1 VSLQEESPSAGS
13 ADGIAEVV
21 AQLARE
27 RDSELLA
34 RFVGAYLRR
43 APSADAEA
51 PEEDPE
57 ALLAEVRGA
66 FALADGRGGAIAG
79 VRAFTPRRE
88 EHGYET
94 AGSVLETN
102 TDDLPFLVDSVGA
115 ELAARGL
122 RIVRVTHPIVG
133 VRRDPAP
140 PHQITAIE
148 HPREAPRESVM
159 HFELDR
165 RLSPEE
171 LADLED
177 AARHVLAT
185 VRAVV
190 DDFPALQGG
199 LDRLVEITAAGG
211 GRAGAES
218 SEQDPD
224 EVTAFLRWV
233 GEGHF
238 VFLGFHEDTRDADG
252 RLRAGV
258 GGAGPT
264 HPGLGLLRD
273 TREAGELRVP
283 AHDPPAADGTAG
295 DAAVLE
301 ITKTHTLS
309 PVHRREP
316 MNVLIARRFADD
328 GTVAG
333 EARLLGLFTSRAYG
347 EPASTTPLLRD
358 KLRRILDAEDL
369 IDGSHD
375 SKAAIALFDSYPKGE
390 LFGAPFQE
398 IRAQLSVLLALRADE
413 VRLLGRRA
421 RDGRGAALVAAL
433 PRERYS
439 ATLRERLRGMVA
451 SAYGTDHVEQHEVFG
466 EDDRVYLH
474 LTVDGGGGLPDV
486 DVSDLERR
494 LILEARTWR
503 DRVGGTLVHRHGP
516 ERGRM
521 LAARWL
527 KRLPESYRAAVE
539 PLTAAEDVERF
550 EALANGR
557 TDFLV
562 GLQDERGAG
571 GDGLTRRTRVAFY
584 RRGPKI
590 ELSQATPM
598 LEHLGLRVIE
608 EIPARLHGDDELWIQ
623 AFGVLNADPA
633 ALHEPLPLG
642 DVAARVADALEAV
655 WRGETESDSLN
666 RLVVSAGLRWPQV
679 QVLRAYRR
687 YRQRIGSRYT
697 ESFQNDV
704 IAANPAITAKLIGL
718 FELRFAIDERAGD
731 EAAEEALRA
740 EIRDDLDAVALLDH
754 DRILRNQ
761 LGLIDATVR
770 TNAFK
775 NGRDAMAF
783 KLRSE
788 DVPAIP
794 QPPPLFEIY
803 VYAPDME
810 GIHLR
815 GGRIARGGIRWSDRM
830 DYRTEVF
837 GLMRAQMTKNAVIV
851 PAGAKGGFFLK
862 ERPDGVGGDRILRDE
877 VKRQYVRYIEA
888 LLDVT
893 DNLSDEGETVA
904 PEGVR
909 VHDEQ
914 DSYLVVAADKGTA
927 AFSDTA
933 NAIAVRRGFWLGD
946 AFASGGSAGYDHK
959 GLGIT
964 AKGAW
969 ESVKRHFREL
979 GVDPE
984 RDTVRA
990 VGIGDMSGDVFGNGM
1005 LLSRSLKLIAAYDH
1019 RHVFLDPDPDQARSF
1034 DERERLFGLGGSSW
1048 DDYDR
1053 EAISAGGG
1061 VFRRDA
1067 KSIVLTPQV
1076 RRALDITDDALAPTD
1091 LIRAILRAPVDLLW
1105 NGGIGTVVKASTES
1119 DADAQDRSSDAIR
1132 VDGREVRA
1140 RVVGEGGN
1148 LGFTHRSRIEYATAG
1163 GHGGEGGL
1171 INADFIDNSA
1181 GVDCSDHEVNLK
1193 ILLDLAVRRGELR
1206 HSERDALLAEVTED
1220 VVAHVLYDSFLQAQ
1234 ILSQEVR
1241 SSATRVFAYEDLMAA
1256 LEGAR
1261 ILRRRDEALP
1271 QTDDMAE
1278 RRRAGRG
1285 LVRPELAVLVAYAKR
1300 LLTDA
1305 LLESDLPDEAA
1316 FDHDVR
1322 AYFPRPVVARFG
1334 HLIAEHPLRR
1344 ELVATLAANDVV
1356 DALGPTFVS
1365 GLSSEFGA
1373 EPAEV
1378 VRAFR
1383 IAREVTGATQRW
1395 LEIEGQVATI
1405 DADAAWRLLDGV
1417 DDLVAG
1423 VARWYLLHTGPHPPA
1438 DVEATVVAA
1447 GDAFITLAE
1456 AMPGLRSEVWRE
1468 EHEVLAVE
1476 LIDAG
1481 VPDEIARRHAFQRA
1495 LRHAPDIIAVAQ
1507 ATGRDVVAVA
1517 RAFFDLGERLGLEW
1531 LEQEVLALPA
1541 TTRVQRW
1548 AQQALLD
1555 DVLDARRALAEKA
1568 LEESPDAEPAVAVD
1582 AFLEAREAPRRRLS
1596 SVARAL
1602 RAEGDGDLAG
1612 LTLAIRHLRGLAG

>member
-13 ADGIAEVV
+13 ADGIADVV

-27 RDSELLA
+27 RDSEMLA

-57 ALLAEVRGA
+57 ALLAEARGA
-66 FALADGRGGAIAG
+66 FALADARGGAVVG

-88 EHGYET
+88 EHGYDT

-133 VRRDPAP
+133 VRRDPGP
-140 PHQITAIE
+140 PHRIVAIE
-148 HPREAPRESVM
+148 HPREAPHESVM

-190 DDFPALQGG
+190 DDFGALQGG
-199 LDRLVEITAAGG
+199 LERLVEIVGAGG
-211 GRAGAES
+211 ARLAAA
-218 SEQDPD
+218 EQDP
-224 EVTAFLRWV
+224 EEAAAFLHWV
-233 GEGHF
+233 GDAHF
-238 VFLGFHEDTRDADG
+238 VFLGFREDTRDAEG
-252 RLRAGV
+252 RLRGT
-258 GGAGPT
+258 GPT
-264 HPGLGLLRD
+264 HRSGLGLLRD
-273 TREAGELRVP
+273 TREAGELRVL
-283 AHDPPAADGTAG
+283 AHDPPAADGHVR

-328 GTVAG
+328 GTVIG

-398 IRAQLSVLLALRADE
+398 IRAQLSILLALRADE

-421 RDGRGAALVAAL
+421 RDGRGASLVAAL
-433 PRERYS
+433 PRERYG

-466 EDDRVYLH
+466 ESDRVYLH

-503 DRVGGTLVHRHGP
+503 DRVGGALVHRHGP

-527 KRLPESYRAAVE
+527 KRLPESYRAAIE
-539 PLTAAEDVERF
+539 PLAAAEDVERF
-550 EALANGR
+550 EALANGG

-562 GLQDERGAG
+562 GLQDERGA
-571 GDGLTRRTRVAFY
+571 DGTRRTRVAFY
-584 RRGPKI
+584 RRGPKV

-633 ALHEPLPLG
+633 ALHEPLALG

-655 WRGETESDSLN
+655 WRGDTESDSLN

-704 IAANPAITAKLIGL
+704 IAANPAITAKLIRL
-718 FELRFAIDERAGD
+718 FELRFAVDERAGD
-731 EAAEEALRA
+731 EAAEEALRS

-770 TNAFK
+770 TNIFK

-862 ERPDGVGGDRILRDE
+862 ERPDDPALLRDE

-893 DNLSDEGETVA
+893 DDLSDDGETVA
-904 PEGVR
+904 PDGVR

-979 GVDPE
+979 NVDPE
-984 RDTVRA
+984 RDVVRA

-1005 LLSRSLKLIAAYDH
+1005 LLSRSLQLIAAYDH
-1019 RHVFLDPDPDQARSF
+1019 RHIFLDPDPDPERSF
-1034 DERERLFGLGGSSW
+1034 AERERLFALGGSSW

-1053 EAISAGGG
+1053 KAMSAGGE
-1061 VFRRDA
+1061 VFSRDV
-1067 KSIVLTPQV
+1067 KSIALTSQV
-1076 RRALDITDDALAPTD
+1076 RRALDISDEALAPTD

-1105 NGGIGTVVKASTES
+1105 NGGIGTVVKASGES
-1119 DADAQDRSSDAIR
+1119 DADALDRSSDAIR

-1148 LGFTHRSRIEYATAG
+1148 LGFTHRARIEYANVG

-1193 ILLDLAVRRGELR
+1193 ILLDLAVRRGELPR
-1206 HSERDALLAEVTED
+1206 EERDGLLAEVTDD

-1234 ILSQEVR
+1234 ILSQVVR
-1241 SSATRVFAYEDLMAA
+1241 SSATRVVAYEDLMAA
-1256 LEGAR
+1256 LEAAR

-1271 QTDDMAE
+1271 TSDDMAE

-1305 LLESDLPDEAA
+1305 LMESDLPDEAA

-1322 AYFPRPVVARFG
+1322 AYFPRPVVERFG

-1365 GLSSEFGA
+1365 DLSGELGA

-1383 IAREVTGATQRW
+1383 IAREVTGSTQRW
-1395 LEIEGQVATI
+1395 LEIEGQVQTL

-1423 VARWYLLHTGPHPPA
+1423 VARWYLLHAPGA
-1438 DVEATVVAA
+1438 DVEATVAA
-1447 GDAFITLAE
+1447 ADDAFVTLAE
-1456 AMPGLRSEVWRE
+1456 EMPGLRSDAWRE
-1468 EHEVLAVE
+1468 EHEALAIE
-1476 LIDAG
+1476 LVDVG
-1481 VPDEIARRHAFQRA
+1481 VPDALARRHAFQRA

-1507 ATGRDVVAVA
+1507 ATGREVVAVA

-1555 DVLDARRALAEKA
+1555 DVLDARRVLAEKA
-1568 LEESPDAEPAVAVD
+1568 LEESPEAEPAAAVD
-1582 AFLEAREAPRRRLS
+1582 AFLEAREAPMRRLS

>member
-13 ADGIAEVV
+13 AGGIAEVV

-57 ALLAEVRGA
+57 ALLAEARGA
-66 FALADGRGGAIAG
+66 FALADGRGGAIVG

-94 AGSVLETN
+94 AGSVLETA

-115 ELAARGL
+115 ELAARDL

-140 PHQITAIE
+140 PHRIAAIE
-148 HPREAPRESVM
+148 HPREALRESVM

-165 RLSPEE
+165 RLSPDE

-199 LDRLVEITAAGG
+199 LERLVELVGAGG
-211 GRAGAES
+211 ARLAAA
-218 SEQDPD
+218 EQDP
-224 EVTAFLRWV
+224 EEAVAFLRWV
-233 GEGHF
+233 GDGHF
-238 VFLGFHEDTRDADG
+238 VFLGFHEDERDAEG
-252 RLRAGV
+252 HLRAASG
-258 GGAGPT
+258 T
-264 HPGLGLLRD
+264 GLGLLRD

-283 AHDPPAADGTAG
+283 AHDPPAADGHVR

-328 GTVAG
+328 GTVIG

-369 IDGSHD
+369 IEGSHD

-398 IRAQLSVLLALRADE
+398 IRAQLSVLLALRANE

-451 SAYGTDHVEQHEVFG
+451 GAYGSDHIEQHEVFG

-486 DVSDLERR
+486 DVAELERR

-503 DRVGGTLVHRHGP
+503 DRVGGALVHRHGP
-516 ERGRM
+516 ERGQM

-539 PLTAAEDVERF
+539 PLTAAQDVERF
-550 EALANGR
+550 EALATGGA
-557 TDFLV
+557 DFLV
-562 GLQDERGAG
+562 GLQDERGA
-571 GDGLTRRTRVAFY
+571 DATRRTRVAFY
-584 RRGPKI
+584 RRGPKV

-608 EIPARLHGDDELWIQ
+608 ELPARLHGDDERWIQ

-633 ALHEPLPLG
+633 ALHEPLALG

-655 WRGETESDSLN
+655 WRGDTESDTLN

-704 IAANPAITAKLIGL
+704 IAANPAITAKLIRL
-718 FELRFAIDERAGD
+718 FELRFAVDERAGD
-731 EAAEEALRA
+731 AAAEEALRA
-740 EIRDDLDAVALLDH
+740 EIREDLDAVALLDH

-862 ERPDGVGGDRILRDE
+862 DRPEDPSRLRDE
-877 VKRQYVRYIEA
+877 VKRQYIRYIEA

-893 DNLSDEGETVA
+893 DDLSDEGETVA
-904 PEGVR
+904 PDGVR

-984 RDTVRA
+984 RDVVRA

-1019 RHVFLDPDPDQARSF
+1019 RHVFLDPAPDPERSF
-1034 DERERLFGLGGSSW
+1034 SERERLFALSGSSW

-1061 VFRRDA
+1061 VFSRDA
-1067 KSIVLTPQV
+1067 KSIALTPQV
-1076 RRALDITDDALAPTD
+1076 RRALDVTDEALAPTD
-1091 LIRAILRAPVDLLW
+1091 LIRALLRAPVDLLW

-1119 DADAQDRSSDAIR
+1119 DADALDRSSDAIR
-1132 VDGREVRA
+1132 VDGNEVRA

-1148 LGFTHRSRIEYATAG
+1148 LGFTHRARIEYANVG

-1193 ILLDLAVRRGELR
+1193 ILLDLAVRRGDLR
-1206 HSERDALLAEVTED
+1206 REERDGLLAEVTED

-1256 LEGAR
+1256 LEYAR
-1261 ILRRRDEALP
+1261 FLRRRDEALP
-1271 QTDDMAE
+1271 TSDDMAE

-1305 LLESDLPDEAA
+1305 LLESDLPDESA
-1316 FDHDVR
+1316 FDHDVSS
-1322 AYFPRPVVARFG
+1322 YFPRPVVARFG

-1365 GLSSEFGA
+1365 GLSAEFGA

-1423 VARWYLLHTGPHPPA
+1423 VARWYLLHTPGA
-1438 DVEATVVAA
+1438 DVEATVAA
-1447 GDAFITLAE
+1447 ADDAFVTLAE
-1456 AMPGLRSEVWRE
+1456 AMPGLRSDAWRE
-1468 EHEVLAVE
+1468 EHEALAIE

-1481 VPDEIARRHAFQRA
+1481 VPDEVARRHAFQRA

-1555 DVLDARRALAEKA
+1555 DVLDARRVLAEKA
-1568 LEESPDAEPAVAVD
+1568 LEESPEAEPAAAVD

>member
-1 VSLQEESPSAGS
+1 VSLQEEEPPAAGS
-13 ADGIAEVV
+13 GDGIGHVV
-21 AQLARE
+21 AAPARE
-27 RDSELLA
+27 RDSETLA
-34 RFVGAYLRR
+34 RFAAAYLRR
-43 APSADAEA
+43 TPRAGADE
-51 PEEDPE
+51 PQEDAE
-57 ALLAEVRGA
+57 ALLAEARGA
-66 FALADGRGGAIAG
+66 LALADARDGAVAA
-79 VRAFTPRRE
+79 VRAFTPQRA

-102 TDDLPFLVDSVGA
+102 TDDLPFLVDSIAA
-115 ELAARGL
+115 ELSARGL
-122 RIVRVTHPIVG
+122 RTVRVTHPIVG
-133 VRRDPAP
+133 VRRGPGP
-140 PHQITAIE
+140 TYPIVAIE
-148 HPREAPRESVM
+148 HPRDAPRESVM

-190 DDFPALQGG
+190 DDHPQLEAG
-199 LDRLVEITAAGG
+199 LDRLAEIVTAGHDQVVA
-211 GRAGAES
+211 A
-218 SEQDPD
+218 EQDPD
-224 EVTAFLRWV
+224 ELIAFLRWT
-233 GEGHF
+233 GDAHF
-238 VFLGFHEDTRDADG
+238 VFLGFREDQRDPEG
-252 RLRAGV
+252 KLR
-258 GGAGPT
+258 GAPDT
-264 HPGLGLLRD
+264 GLGLLREQ
-273 TREAGELRVP
+273 REAGELRVP
-283 AHDPPAADGTAG
+283 AHDPPVALAAGPGGAG
-295 DAAVLE
+295 APDSVVLE
-301 ITKTHTLS
+301 ITKTHALS

-316 MNVLIARRFADD
+316 MNVLIARRFDAD
-328 GTVAG
+328 GQVVT
-333 EARLLGLFTSRAYG
+333 EARLLGLFTTRAYT
-347 EPASTTPLLRD
+347 EPASSTPLLRD

-375 SKAAIALFDSYPKGE
+375 SKAATALFDGYPKGE
-390 LFGAPFQE
+390 LFSASVDDL
-398 IRAQLSVLLALRADE
+398 RVQLEVLLSLRADE

-421 RDGRGAALVAAL
+421 HDGRGASLVAAL

-466 EDDRVYLH
+466 EDDRVALH
-474 LTVDGGGGLPDV
+474 LTVRSGGGLPEV
-486 DVSDLERR
+486 DISDLERR

-503 DRVGGTLVHRHGP
+503 DRVEGALMHRHGA

-539 PLTAAEDVERF
+539 PLIAAEDVDRF
-550 EALANGR
+550 EALAGGR
-557 TDFLV
+557 ADFLV
-562 GLQDERGAG
+562 GLQDEHGVG
-571 GDGLTRRTRVAFY
+571 GEGPTHPTRRTRVAFY

-623 AFGVLNADPA
+623 AFGVLNAQDDA
-633 ALHEPLPLG
+633 PLALG
-642 DVAARVADALEAV
+642 DVAARTADALEAV

-666 RLVVSAGLRWPQV
+666 RLVVTAGLRWPQV

-704 IAANPAITAKLIGL
+704 IAANGAITAKLIRL
-718 FELRFAIDERAGD
+718 FELRFATDERRGD
-731 EAAEEALRA
+731 VDAEEALRE
-740 EIRDDLDAVALLDH
+740 EIRADLDAVELLDH

-775 NGRDAMAF
+775 HDRDAMAF
-783 KLRSE
+783 KLRSAE
-788 DVPAIP
+788 VPAIP
-794 QPPPLFEIY
+794 QPAPLFEIY

-815 GGRIARGGIRWSDRM
+815 GGLIARGGIRWSDRM

-837 GLMRAQMTKNAVIV
+837 GLMRAQMTKNAIIV

-862 ERPDGVGGDRILRDE
+862 DRPERAGGDRVLRDE

-893 DNLSDEGETVA
+893 DNLNADGDTVP

-914 DSYLVVAADKGTA
+914 DSYFVVAADKGTA
-927 AFSDTA
+927 SFSDTA
-933 NAIAVRRGFWLGD
+933 NAISLRRGFWLGD
-946 AFASGGSAGYDHK
+946 AFASGGSVGYDHK
-959 GLGIT
+959 ALGIT

-979 GVDPE
+979 GVDPG
-984 RDTVRA
+984 RDAIRA

-1005 LLSRSLKLIAAYDH
+1005 LLSHSLRLIAAYDH
-1019 RHVFLDPDPDQARSF
+1019 RHIFLDPDPADPERSYA
-1034 DERERLFGLGGSSW
+1034 ERERLFALSGSSW

-1053 EAISAGGG
+1053 DVISAGGG
-1061 VFRRDA
+1061 VFSRNA
-1067 KSIVLTPQV
+1067 KRIMLTPQV
-1076 RRALDITDDALAPTD
+1076 RQALDIEDEALAPTD

-1105 NGGIGTVVKASTES
+1105 NGGIGTVVKATDES
-1119 DADAQDRSSDAIR
+1119 DADARDRSSDAIR
-1132 VDGREVRA
+1132 VDGHEVRT

-1148 LGFTHRSRIEYATAG
+1148 LGFTHRARIEYANVG

-1193 ILLDLAVRRGELR
+1193 ILLDLAVRRGELE
-1206 HSERDALLAEVTED
+1206 HGDRDALLAEVTDD

-1241 SSATRVFAYEDLMAA
+1241 SSAARVFAYEDLMGA

-1271 QTDDMAE
+1271 TSDDMAE
-1278 RRRAGRG
+1278 RRRSGRG

-1305 LLESDLPDEAA
+1305 LLDSDLPDEPA
-1316 FDHDVR
+1316 FEHELR
-1322 AYFPRPVVARFG
+1322 SYFPHPVVARFG

-1365 GLSSEFGA
+1365 GLSSELGA

-1383 IAREVTGATQRW
+1383 IAREVTGATRRW
-1395 LEIEGQVATI
+1395 LEIEGHVQTL
-1405 DADAAWRLLDGV
+1405 DHDAAWLLLNGV

-1423 VARWYLLHTGPHPPA
+1423 VARWYLQHAAGA
-1438 DVEATVVAA
+1438 DVEATVAA
-1447 GDAFITLAE
+1447 GSEAFVALAE
-1456 AMPGLRSEVWRE
+1456 RMPTLRSVAWRE
-1468 EHEVLAVE
+1468 EHETIAVE

-1481 VPDEIARRHAFQRA
+1481 VPEGLARTHAYQRA

-1507 ATGRDVVAVA
+1507 ATSIDVVAVA
-1517 RAFFDLGERLGLEW
+1517 RTFFDLGERLGLEW
-1531 LEQEVLALPA
+1531 LEHEMLRLPA
-1541 TTRVQRW
+1541 ATRVQRW

-1555 DVLDARRALAEKA
+1555 DVLDARRVLSQKA
-1568 LEESPDAEPAVAVD
+1568 LEESPGASPGEAVE
-1582 AFLEAREAPRRRLS
+1582 AFLDKREAARRRLTA
-1596 SVARAL
+1596 VARAL
-1602 RAEGDGDLAG
+1602 RVEGDRDLAG
-1612 LTLAIRHLRGLAG
+1612 LTLAVRHLRGLAG

>member
-1 VSLQEESPSAGS
+1 MSVQEESSSAGS
-13 ADGIAEVV
+13 VDEVV
-21 AQLARE
+21 ELARARE
-27 RDSELLA
+27 GETLA
-34 RFVGAYLRR
+34 AFARAYLHR
-43 APSADAEA
+43 APSADGADGDA
-51 PEEDPE
+51 E

-66 FALADGRGGAIAG
+66 FALADARDGAVAA
-79 VRAFTPRRE
+79 VRAFTPYRG

-102 TDDLPFLVDSVGA
+102 TDDLPFLVDSITA
-115 ELAARGL
+115 ELSARGL
-122 RIVRVTHPIVG
+122 RAVRITHPILG
-133 VRRDPAP
+133 VRRDGRGR
-140 PHQITAIE
+140 ISAIA
-148 HPREAPRESVM
+148 HPREAPRESLM

-190 DDFPALQGG
+190 DDHAALRAS
-199 LDRLVEITAAGG
+199 LDVLAEKVE
-211 GRAGAES
+211 AGAERLDV
-218 SEQDPD
+218 ERG
-224 EVTAFLRWV
+224 EALAFLKWV
-233 GEGHF
+233 GESHF
-238 VFLGFHEDTRDADG
+238 VFLGFRDDDVPG
-252 RLRAGV
+252 S
-258 GGAGPT
+258 
-264 HPGLGLLRD
+264 GLGLLREE
-273 TREAGELRVP
+273 REAGELRVP
-283 AHDPPAADGTAG
+283 AHDPPVGGGASGEPPA
-295 DAAVLE
+295 LE

-316 MNVLIARRFADD
+316 MNVLLAG
-328 GTVAG
+328 GT
-333 EARLLGLFTSRAYG
+333 RLLGLFTTRAYA
-347 EPASTTPLLRD
+347 EPASSTPLLRD

-369 IDGSHD
+369 IEGSHD
-375 SKAAIALFDSYPKGE
+375 SKAAITLFDGYPKGE
-390 LFGAPFQE
+390 LFAAPVE
-398 IRAQLSVLLALRADE
+398 DLRAQLSVLLTLRADE
-413 VRLLGRRA
+413 VRLLGRRSS
-421 RDGRGAALVAAL
+421 DGRGASMVATL
-433 PRERYS
+433 PRERYG

-451 SAYGTDHVEQHEVFG
+451 SAYRTDHVEQHEVFG

-474 LTVDGGGGLPDV
+474 LTVRSGGGLPEV
-486 DVSDLERR
+486 DVEDLERR

-503 DRVGGTLVHRHGP
+503 DRVAAALVHRHGP

-527 KRLPESYRAAVE
+527 KRLPESYRAGAE
-539 PLTAAEDVERF
+539 PLLAAQDVERF
-550 EALANGR
+550 EALATGR
-557 TDFLV
+557 EDFLV

-571 GDGLTRRTRVAFY
+571 GDGVSRRTRVAFY
-584 RRGPKI
+584 RRGPKV

-608 EIPARLHGDDELWIQ
+608 EVPARLQADEELWIQ
-623 AFGVLNADPA
+623 AFGVLGSADDQ
-633 ALHEPLPLG
+633 PLDL
-642 DVAARVADALEAV
+642 ARVAERVAEALEAV
-655 WRGETESDSLN
+655 WRGDAESDSLN
-666 RLVVSAGLRWPQV
+666 RLVVRAGLRWPQV

-704 IAANPAITAKLIGL
+704 IAANPEITAKLIRL
-718 FELRFAIDERAGD
+718 FELRFALDDGGGSDAE
-731 EAAEEALRA
+731 EEALRA
-740 EIRDDLDAVALLDH
+740 EIREDLDAVELLDH

-770 TNAFK
+770 TNVYK
-775 NGRDAMAF
+775 NGRDALAF
-783 KLRSE
+783 KLRSAE
-788 DVPAIP
+788 VPAIP
-794 QPPPLFEIY
+794 QPAPLFEIY

-837 GLMRAQMTKNAVIV
+837 GLMRAQMTKNSIIV
-851 PAGAKGGFFLK
+851 PTGAKGGFFLK
-862 ERPDGVGGDRILRDE
+862 ERPEDGAALRDA
-877 VKRQYVRYIEA
+877 VKRQYVRYVEA

-893 DNLSDEGETVA
+893 DNLAEDGSTVA

-909 VHDEQ
+909 VHDED

-933 NAIAVRRGFWLGD
+933 NAVAVRRGFWLRD

-979 GVDPE
+979 GKDPE
-984 RDTVRA
+984 ADVVRV
-990 VGIGDMSGDVFGNGM
+990 VGIGDMSGDVFGNGL
-1005 LLSRSLKLIAAYDH
+1005 LLSRSVKLVAAYDH
-1019 RHVFLDPDPDQARSF
+1019 RHVFLDPDPDPAVSF
-1034 DERERLFGLGGSSW
+1034 AERERLFEMSGSSW
-1048 DDYDR
+1048 DDYARD
-1053 EAISAGGG
+1053 AISEGGG
-1061 VFRRDA
+1061 VFSRNA
-1067 KSIVLTPQV
+1067 KKIPLTPQV
-1076 RRALDITDDALAPTD
+1076 RRALAIEDAELAPAD

-1105 NGGIGTVVKASTES
+1105 NGGIGTVVKASGES
-1119 DADAQDRSSDAIR
+1119 DADARDRASDAIR
-1132 VDGREVRA
+1132 VDGRDVRA

-1148 LGFTHRSRIEYATAG
+1148 LGFTHRARIEYASEG
-1163 GHGGEGGL
+1163 GHDGHGGL

-1193 ILLDLAVRRGELR
+1193 ILLDLAVRRGELDP
-1206 HSERDALLAEVTED
+1206 EARDDLLAEVTED

-1241 SSATRVFAYEDLMAA
+1241 SSAARVFAYEDLMGA
-1256 LEGAR
+1256 LEEAR

-1271 QTDDMAE
+1271 TSDDMAE

-1305 LLESDLPDEAA
+1305 LLHSDLPDEAA
-1316 FDHDVR
+1316 FDHDLR
-1322 AYFPRPVVARFG
+1322 SYFPRPVVERFG
-1334 HLIAEHPLRR
+1334 HLLAEHPLRR
-1344 ELVATLAANDVV
+1344 ELIATLAANDVV

-1365 GLSSEFGA
+1365 GLGSELGA
-1373 EPAEV
+1373 SPAEI
-1378 VRAFR
+1378 VRSYR

-1395 LEIEGQVATI
+1395 LEVEGQVATI

-1423 VARWYLLHTGPHPPA
+1423 VARWYLLHAPAA
-1438 DVEATVVAA
+1438 DVDETVASV
-1447 GDAFITLAE
+1447 GDAFVTLSE
-1456 AMPGLRSEVWRE
+1456 AMPELRSERWRE
-1468 EHEVLAVE
+1468 EHEAVAIE
-1476 LIDAG
+1476 LTDAG

-1495 LRHAPDIIAVAQ
+1495 LRHAPDIVVVAQ
-1507 ATGRDVVAVA
+1507 STRRGVVDVAA
-1517 RAFFDLGERLGLEW
+1517 AFFDLGERLGLEW
-1531 LEQEVLALPA
+1531 LESEVLGLPA
-1541 TTRVQRW
+1541 GTRVQRW

-1555 DVLDARRALAEKA
+1555 DVLDARRVLSEQALREAAEDT
-1568 LEESPDAEPAVAVD
+1568 PPAAAVD
-1582 AFLEAREAPRRRLS
+1582 AFLDARAAALRRLE
-1596 SVARAL
+1596 SVSRAL
-1602 RAEGDGDLAG
+1602 RVEGDGDLAG

>member
-1 VSLQEESPSAGS
+1 VSVQEESSPAGS
-13 ADGIAEVV
+13 VV
-21 AQLARE
+21 ALARA
-27 RDSELLA
+27 RDGDTLA
-34 RFVGAYLRR
+34 AFAAAYLHR
-43 APSADAEA
+43 APLAEGDEA
-51 PEEDPE
+51 DPE

-66 FALADGRGGAIAG
+66 FALADVRDGAVAG
-79 VRAFTPRRE
+79 VRAFTPYRG

-102 TDDLPFLVDSVGA
+102 TDDLPFLVDSIGA
-115 ELAARGL
+115 ELSARGL
-122 RIVRVTHPIVG
+122 RAIRVTHPILG
-133 VRRDPAP
+133 VRRDPASGR
-140 PHQITAIE
+140 IVAIE
-148 HPREAPRESVM
+148 HPRAAPRESVM

-190 DDFPALQGG
+190 DDHEALRAG
-199 LDRLVEITAAGG
+199 LDALAAHV
-211 GRAGAES
+211 AAHADALDVDLE
-218 SEQDPD
+218 EAQ
-224 EVTAFLRWV
+224 AFLRWV
-233 GEGHF
+233 GESHF
-238 VFLGFHEDTRDADG
+238 VFLGFRDDARPG
-252 RLRAGV
+252 S
-258 GGAGPT
+258 
-264 HPGLGLLRD
+264 GLGLLREA
-273 TREAGELRVP
+273 REGGELRVP
-283 AHDPPAADGTAG
+283 AHDPPAAE
-295 DAAVLE
+295 AAHAPALE

-316 MNVLIARRFADD
+316 MNVLLA
-328 GTVAG
+328 GT
-333 EARLLGLFTSRAYG
+333 ARLLGLFTTRAYA
-347 EPASTTPLLRD
+347 EPASSTPLLRH

-375 SKAAIALFDSYPKGE
+375 SKAAIALFDGYPKGE
-390 LFGAPFQE
+390 LFSASFE
-398 IRAQLSVLLALRADE
+398 DLRAQLSVLLGLSADA
-413 VRLLGRRA
+413 VRLLARRA
-421 RDGRGAALVAAL
+421 ADGRGASLVAAL

-466 EDDRVYLH
+466 EDDRVLLH
-474 LTVDGGGGLPDV
+474 LTVRSGGGLPEV
-486 DVSDLERR
+486 DVTDLERR

-503 DRVGGTLVHRHGP
+503 DRVAAALVHKHGQ
-516 ERGRM
+516 ERGKM

-527 KRLPESYRAAVE
+527 KRLPESYRAAAE
-539 PLTAAEDVERF
+539 PLVAAEDVARL
-550 EALANGR
+550 EALTTGR
-557 TDFLV
+557 ADFLV
-562 GLQDERGAG
+562 GLQDERGA
-571 GDGLTRRTRVAFY
+571 DGARRTRVAFY
-584 RRGPKI
+584 RRGPKV

-608 EIPARLHGDDELWIQ
+608 EVPARLQADEELWVQ
-623 AFGVLNADPA
+623 AFGVLAAADDR
-633 ALHEPLPLG
+633 PLELG
-642 DVAARVADALEAV
+642 AVAARVADALEAV
-655 WRGETESDSLN
+655 WRADTESDSLN
-666 RLVVSAGLRWPQV
+666 RLVVSAGLAWPQV

-704 IAANPAITAKLIGL
+704 IAANPQITGKLIRL
-718 FELRFAIDERAGD
+718 FELRFALDDGGGD
-731 EAAEEALRA
+731 EAAQDALRA
-740 EIRDDLDAVALLDH
+740 EIREDLDAVALLDH

-770 TNAFK
+770 TNVYK

-783 KLRSE
+783 KLRSAE
-788 DVPAIP
+788 VPAIP
-794 QPPPLFEIY
+794 LPAPLFEIY

-815 GGRIARGGIRWSDRM
+815 GGRIARGGLRWSDRM

-837 GLMRAQMTKNAVIV
+837 GLMRAQMTKNSIIV
-851 PAGAKGGFFLK
+851 PTGAKGGFFLK
-862 ERPDGVGGDRILRDE
+862 ARPEDPAALRDE
-877 VKRQYVRYIEA
+877 VKRQYIRYIEA

-893 DNLSDEGETVA
+893 DDLAEDGSTV
-904 PEGVR
+904 PPTDVR
-909 VHDEQ
+909 VWDEP

-946 AFASGGSAGYDHK
+946 AFASGGSTGYDHK

-979 GVDPE
+979 AVDPE
-984 RDTVRA
+984 HDVIRA

-1019 RHVFLDPDPDQARSF
+1019 RHVFLDPDPDPAASF
-1034 DERERLFGLGGSSW
+1034 AERERLFAMSGSSW

-1053 EAISAGGG
+1053 DALSAGGG
-1061 VFRRDA
+1061 VFSRNA
-1067 KSIVLTPQV
+1067 KRIPLTPEV
-1076 RRALDITDDALAPTD
+1076 RRALAVEDEALAPTD

-1105 NGGIGTVVKASTES
+1105 NGGIGTVVKASGES
-1119 DADAQDRSSDAIR
+1119 DADARDRSSDAIR
-1132 VDGREVRA
+1132 VDGRELRA

-1148 LGFTHRSRIEYATAG
+1148 LGFTHRARIEYASEG
-1163 GHGGEGGL
+1163 GHGGAGGL

-1193 ILLDLAVRRGELR
+1193 ILLDLAVRRGELDAE
-1206 HSERDALLAEVTED
+1206 SRDDLLAEVTED

-1234 ILSQEVR
+1234 ILAQEVR
-1241 SSATRVFAYEDLMAA
+1241 SSAARVFAYEDLMGA
-1256 LEGAR
+1256 LENAR

-1271 QTDDMAE
+1271 TTDEMAE

-1285 LVRPELAVLVAYAKR
+1285 LVRPELAVLVAYSKR

-1305 LLESDLPDEAA
+1305 LLHSDLPEEEA
-1316 FDHDVR
+1316 FDHDLR
-1322 AYFPRPVVARFG
+1322 TYFPRPVVERFG

-1344 ELVATLAANDVV
+1344 ELIATLAANDVV

-1365 GLSSEFGA
+1365 GLSGELGA
-1373 EPAEV
+1373 AAADV
-1378 VRAFR
+1378 VRAYR

-1395 LEIEGQVATI
+1395 LEVEGQVATI

-1423 VARWYLLHTGPHPPA
+1423 VARWYLLHAPDA
-1438 DVEATVVAA
+1438 DVEETVESV
-1447 GDAFITLAE
+1447 GDAFVTLAE
-1456 AMPGLRSEVWRE
+1456 AMPELRSEGWRAQ
-1468 EHEVLAVE
+1468 HEALALE
-1476 LIDAG
+1476 LVDAG
-1481 VPDEIARRHAFQRA
+1481 VPVEIARRHAFQRA
-1495 LRHAPDIIAVAQ
+1495 LRHAPDIVVVAQ
-1507 ATGRDVVAVA
+1507 ETRRDVVDVA

-1531 LEQEVLALPA
+1531 LESEVLALPA

-1555 DVLDARRALAEKA
+1555 DVLDARRVLSERALREAPAGASPAE
-1568 LEESPDAEPAVAVD
+1568 AVD
-1582 AFLEAREAPRRRLS
+1582 AFLSAREALLRRLE
-1596 SVARAL
+1596 SVSRAL
-1602 RAEGDGDLAG
+1602 RVEGDGDLAG

>member
-1 VSLQEESPSAGS
+1 VSLQEESSSAGS
-13 ADGIAEVV
+13 ADGIAAVV

-27 RDSELLA
+27 RDSEALA
-34 RFVGAYLRR
+34 RFAGAYLRR
-43 APSADAEA
+43 APAAGADA
-51 PEEDPE
+51 PDEDAE
-57 ALLAEVRGA
+57 ALLAEARGA
-66 FALADGRGGAIAG
+66 FALADGRAGGVAA
-79 VRAFTPRRE
+79 VRAFTPNRA

-94 AGSVLETN
+94 TGSVLETN

-115 ELAARGL
+115 EVAARGL
-122 RIVRVTHPIVG
+122 QIRHVVHPILG
-133 VRRDPAP
+133 VRRDAGGG
-140 PHQITAIE
+140 IASID

-171 LADLED
+171 LAELED
-177 AARHVLAT
+177 AARRVLAT

-190 DDFPALQGG
+190 DDFEALRGG
-199 LDRLVEITAAGG
+199 LDRLAEIVAAGG
-211 GRAGAES
+211 EDV
-218 SEQDPD
+218 E
-224 EVTAFLRWV
+224 ETTAFLRWA
-233 GEGHF
+233 GHGHF
-238 VFLGFHEDTRDADG
+238 VFLGFREDERDADG
-252 RLRAGV
+252 RLRGLP
-258 GGAGPT
+258 GT
-264 HPGLGLLRD
+264 GLGLLREA
-273 TREAGELRVP
+273 RVAGELRVP
-283 AHDPPAADGTAG
+283 AHDPPASSPGG
-295 DAAVLE
+295 HAAVLD
-301 ITKTHTLS
+301 IVTTHTLS

-316 MNVLIARRFADD
+316 MNVLIARRFAAD

-333 EARLLGLFTSRAYG
+333 EARLLGLFTSRAYT

-375 SKAAIALFDSYPKGE
+375 SKAAIALFDGYPKSE
-390 LFGAPFQE
+390 LFSAPYE
-398 IRAQLSVLLALRADE
+398 DIRAQLAVLLALRADE

-421 RDGRGAALVAAL
+421 RDGRGASLVAAL

-451 SAYGTDHVEQHEVFG
+451 SAYATDHVEQQEVFG

-474 LTVDGGGGLPDV
+474 LTVGGGAALPDV

-503 DRVGGTLVHRHGP
+503 DRVGGALVHRLGP

-539 PLTAAEDVERF
+539 PRIAAEDVERF

-557 TDFLV
+557 ADFLV
-562 GLQDERGAG
+562 GLQDERGT
-571 GDGLTRRTRVAFY
+571 DGQRRTRVAFY
-584 RRGPKI
+584 RRGPKV

-608 EIPARLHGDDELWIQ
+608 EIPARLQGDDELWIQ
-623 AFGVLNADPA
+623 AFGVLDNADPA
-633 ALHEPLPLG
+633 AGGAPLALR

-679 QVLRAYRR
+679 QLLRAFRR

-704 IAANPAITAKLIGL
+704 IAANPALTAKQIRL
-718 FELRFAIDERAGD
+718 FELRFATDERAGD
-731 EAAEEALRA
+731 AAAEESLRK
-740 EIRDDLDAVALLDH
+740 EILSDLDAVALLDH

-761 LGLIDATVR
+761 LGVIDATVR

-783 KLRSE
+783 KLRSAE
-788 DVPAIP
+788 IPTIP
-794 QPPPLFEIY
+794 QPAPLFEIY

-837 GLMRAQMTKNAVIV
+837 GLMRAQMTKNAIIV

-862 ERPDGVGGDRILRDE
+862 EGVGGSDSPARLRDE

-893 DNLSDEGETVA
+893 DNLSDAGDSLP

-909 VHDEQ
+909 VHDEP

-933 NAIAVRRGFWLGD
+933 NAVAIRRGFWLGD
-946 AFASGGSAGYDHK
+946 AFASGGSTGYDHK

-979 GVDPE
+979 NVDPE
-984 RDTVRA
+984 RDVVRV
-990 VGIGDMSGDVFGNGM
+990 VGIGDMSGDVFGNGL
-1005 LLSRSLKLIAAYDH
+1005 LLSRSLRLIAAYDH
-1019 RHVFLDPDPDQARSF
+1019 RHVFLDPDPDPARSF
-1034 DERERLFGLGGSSW
+1034 AERERLFELSGSSW

-1053 EAISAGGG
+1053 EALSEGGG
-1061 VFRRDA
+1061 VFSRDA
-1067 KSIVLTPQV
+1067 KAIALTPQV
-1076 RRALDITDDALAPTD
+1076 RRALGVTDEALAPTD

-1119 DADAQDRSSDAIR
+1119 DADALDRASDAIR
-1132 VDGREVRA
+1132 VDARELRA
-1140 RVVGEGGN
+1140 HVVGEGGN
-1148 LGFTHRSRIEYATAG
+1148 LGFTHRARIEYATIG
-1163 GHGGEGGL
+1163 GHEGAGGL

-1193 ILLDLAVRRGELR
+1193 ILLDLAVRRGELGR
-1206 HSERDALLAEVTED
+1206 EDRDDLLAEVTED

-1241 SSATRVFAYEDLMAA
+1241 SSAARVFAYEDLMAA
-1256 LEGAR
+1256 LERAG
-1261 ILRRRDEALP
+1261 ILRRADEALP
-1271 QTDDMAE
+1271 STDDMAE
-1278 RRRAGRG
+1278 RRRGGRG

-1322 AYFPRPVVARFG
+1322 AYFPRPVVERFG

-1365 GLSSEFGA
+1365 GLSGELGA

-1383 IAREVTGATQRW
+1383 IAREVTGAKQRW
-1395 LEIEGQVATI
+1395 LEIEGQVATL

-1417 DDLVAG
+1417 DDLVTG
-1423 VARWYLLHTGPHPPA
+1423 VARWYLLHAPGA
-1438 DVEATVVAA
+1438 DVEATVAA
-1447 GDAFITLAE
+1447 VGDAFVTLTE
-1456 AMPGLRSEVWRE
+1456 AMPGLRSQGWRE
-1468 EHEVLAVE
+1468 EREAVAVE
-1476 LIDAG
+1476 LVDAG
-1481 VPDEIARRHAFQRA
+1481 VPDDIARRHAFQRA
-1495 LRHAPDIIAVAQ
+1495 LRHAPDIIAVAHD
-1507 ATGRDVVAVA
+1507 GGHDVIAVA
-1517 RAFFDLGERLGLEW
+1517 QAFFDLGERLGLEW
-1531 LEQEVLALPA
+1531 LEQQVLALPA
-1541 TTRVQRW
+1541 ATRVQRW

-1555 DVLDARRALAEKA
+1555 DVLDARRVLAGKA
-1568 LEESPDAEPAVAVD
+1568 LEESPGAEPAAAVD
-1582 AFLEAREAPRRRLS
+1582 AFLDAREAPLRRLS

>member
-1 VSLQEESPSAGS
+1 MSLQEESPSAGS
-13 ADGIAEVV
+13 VDGIADVV

-43 APSADAEA
+43 APSADADA
-51 PEEDPE
+51 PEEEPE
-57 ALLAEVRGA
+57 ALLAEARGA
-66 FALADGRGGAIAG
+66 FAVADGRGGAIAG

-88 EHGYET
+88 EHGYEA
-94 AGSVLETN
+94 AGSVVETN

-122 RIVRVTHPIVG
+122 RILRVTHPIVG

-140 PHQITAIE
+140 PHRITAIE
-148 HPREAPRESVM
+148 HPRDAPRESVM

-171 LADLED
+171 LADVED

-190 DDFPALQGG
+190 NDFPALQRG
-199 LDRLVEITAAGG
+199 LDRIVEIAA
-211 GRAGAES
+211 AGAERVAAA
-218 SEQDPD
+218 EQDPE
-224 EVTAFLRWV
+224 EVTAFLRWA
-233 GEGHF
+233 GDDHF

-252 RLRAGV
+252 RLHAASG
-258 GGAGPT
+258 T
-264 HPGLGLLRD
+264 GLGLLRD

-283 AHDPPAADGTAG
+283 AHDPPAADGHVR

-316 MNVLIARRFADD
+316 MNVLIARRFAAD
-328 GTVAG
+328 GTVIG

-398 IRAQLSVLLALRADE
+398 IREQLSVLLALRADE

-466 EDDRVYLH
+466 ENDRVYLH
-474 LTVDGGGGLPDV
+474 LTVESGGGLPDV
-486 DVSDLERR
+486 DVSELERR

-503 DRVGGTLVHRHGP
+503 DRVDGALVHRHGP

-562 GLQDERGAG
+562 GLQDERGA
-571 GDGLTRRTRVAFY
+571 DGARRTRVAFY

-608 EIPARLHGDDELWIQ
+608 EIPARLHGEDELWIQ

-642 DVAARVADALEAV
+642 DVAARVGEALEAV

-679 QVLRAYRR
+679 QILRAYRR

-704 IAANPAITAKLIGL
+704 IAANPATTAKLIRL
-718 FELRFAIDERAGD
+718 FELRFAVDERAGD
-731 EAAEEALRA
+731 EAAQEALRA
-740 EIRDDLDAVALLDH
+740 EIREELDAVALLDH

-862 ERPDGVGGDRILRDE
+862 ERPEDPALLRDE

-893 DNLSDEGETVA
+893 DDLSDDGETVA

-909 VHDEQ
+909 VHDEP

-984 RDTVRA
+984 QDVIRA

-1019 RHVFLDPDPDQARSF
+1019 RHIFLDPDPDPERSF
-1034 DERERLFGLGGSSW
+1034 AERQRLFELSGSSW
-1048 DDYDR
+1048 DDYGR

-1061 VFRRDA
+1061 VFGRDL
-1067 KSIVLTPQV
+1067 KSIALTPQV
-1076 RRALDITDDALAPTD
+1076 RRALDITDEALAPTD

-1132 VDGREVRA
+1132 VDGHEVRA

-1148 LGFTHRSRIEYATAG
+1148 LGFTHRARIEYANAG

-1206 HSERDALLAEVTED
+1206 HAERDELLAEVTED

-1241 SSATRVFAYEDLMAA
+1241 SSAMRVFAYEDLMAT

-1271 QTDDMAE
+1271 GTDEMAE

-1365 GLSSEFGA
+1365 DLSGELGA

-1423 VARWYLLHTGPHPPA
+1423 VARWYLLHAPAA
-1438 DVEATVVAA
+1438 DVGATVAA
-1447 GDAFITLAE
+1447 ADDAFVTLAE
-1456 AMPGLRSEVWRE
+1456 AMAGLRSDAWRE
-1468 EHEVLAVE
+1468 QHEALAVE

-1481 VPDEIARRHAFQRA
+1481 VSDEVARRHAFQRA

-1517 RAFFDLGERLGLEW
+1517 RAFFGLGERLGLEW

-1541 TTRVQRW
+1541 STRVQRW

-1555 DVLDARRALAEKA
+1555 DVLDARRVLAEKA
-1568 LEESPDAEPAVAVD
+1568 LEESPGAEPAAAVD
-1582 AFLEAREAPRRRLS
+1582 AFLEARAAPMRRLS

>member
-1 VSLQEESPSAGS
+1 MSLQEESPSAGS
-13 ADGIAEVV
+13 AGGIAEVV

-27 RDSELLA
+27 RDSEMLA

-57 ALLAEVRGA
+57 ALLAEARGA
-66 FALADGRGGAIAG
+66 FALADHREGAIAA
-79 VRAFTPRRE
+79 VRAFTPHRT

-133 VRRDPAP
+133 VRRDVAP
-140 PHQITAIE
+140 PHRITAIE
-148 HPREAPRESVM
+148 HPRDAPRESVM

-190 DDFPALQGG
+190 DDFPALQDG
-199 LDRLVEITAAGG
+199 LERLVEIVG
-211 GRAGAES
+211 AGAARLAAA
-218 SEQDPD
+218 EQDPED
-224 EVTAFLRWV
+224 AAAFLRWV
-233 GEGHF
+233 GDGHF
-238 VFLGFHEDTRDADG
+238 VFLGFHEDERDDDG
-252 RLRAGV
+252 RLRGT
-258 GGAGPT
+258 GPT
-264 HPGLGLLRD
+264 HSTGLGLLRD

-283 AHDPPAADGTAG
+283 AHDPPAADGNVR

-301 ITKTHTLS
+301 ITKSHTLS

-333 EARLLGLFTSRAYG
+333 EARLLGLFTSRAYA

-375 SKAAIALFDSYPKGE
+375 SKAAIALFDGYPKGE

-486 DVSDLERR
+486 DVAELERR

-503 DRVGGTLVHRHGP
+503 DRVSGALVHRHGP

-539 PLTAAEDVERF
+539 PLIAAEDVERF
-550 EALANGR
+550 EALAGGR
-557 TDFLV
+557 PDFLV
-562 GLQDERGAG
+562 GLQDERGA
-571 GDGLTRRTRVAFY
+571 DGQRRTRVAFY
-584 RRGPKI
+584 RRGPKV

-633 ALHEPLPLG
+633 ALHEPLALG

-655 WRGETESDSLN
+655 WCGETESDSLN

-704 IAANPAITAKLIGL
+704 IAANPAITAKLIRL

-731 EAAEEALRA
+731 ESAEEALRA

-862 ERPDGVGGDRILRDE
+862 ERPEDPAVLRDE
-877 VKRQYVRYIEA
+877 VKRQYIRYIEA

-893 DNLSDEGETVA
+893 DNLSDEGETQA
-904 PEGVR
+904 PDGVR

-979 GVDPE
+979 AVDPE
-984 RDTVRA
+984 HDTVRA

-1019 RHVFLDPDPDQARSF
+1019 RHIFLDPDPDPERSF
-1034 DERERLFGLGGSSW
+1034 AERERLFALSGSSW

-1061 VFRRDA
+1061 VFSRNA
-1067 KSIVLTPQV
+1067 KTIALTPQV
-1076 RRALDITDDALAPTD
+1076 RRALDVTDETLAPTD
-1091 LIRAILRAPVDLLW
+1091 VIRAILRAPVDLLW
-1105 NGGIGTVVKASTES
+1105 NGGIGTVVKAATES
-1119 DADAQDRSSDAIR
+1119 DADALDRSSDAIR
-1132 VDGREVRA
+1132 VDGHEVRA

-1148 LGFTHRSRIEYATAG
+1148 LGFTHRARIEYASIG

-1206 HSERDALLAEVTED
+1206 HEERDALLAEVTDD

-1256 LEGAR
+1256 LENAR

-1271 QTDDMAE
+1271 TTDEMAE
-1278 RRRAGRG
+1278 RRRGGRG

-1305 LLESDLPDEAA
+1305 LLESDLPDDGA
-1316 FDHDVR
+1316 FEHDVR
-1322 AYFPRPVVARFG
+1322 TYFPRPVVARFG

-1344 ELVATLAANDVV
+1344 ELIATLAANDVV

-1365 GLSSEFGA
+1365 GLSGELGA

-1423 VARWYLLHTGPHPPA
+1423 VARWYLLHALRA
-1438 DVEATVVAA
+1438 DVEQTVAAA
-1447 GDAFITLAE
+1447 GDAFVTLAE
-1456 AMPGLRSEVWRE
+1456 AMPGLRSDAWRE
-1468 EHEVLAVE
+1468 EHEALAVE

-1481 VPDEIARRHAFQRA
+1481 VPDEIAHRHAFQRA
-1495 LRHAPDIIAVAQ
+1495 LRHGPDIIAVAQ
-1507 ATGRDVVAVA
+1507 ATERDVVDVA

-1555 DVLDARRALAEKA
+1555 DVLDARRVLAEKA
-1568 LEESPDAEPAVAVD
+1568 LEESPGAAPPAAVD

-1602 RAEGDGDLAG
+1602 RAEGDGELAG

>member
-1 VSLQEESPSAGS
+1 VRSVAAARGNFPSVSLQEESPAAGS

-21 AQLARE
+21 ARLARE
-27 RDSELLA
+27 RDGETLA
-34 RFVGAYLRR
+34 RFARAYLRR
-43 APSADAEA
+43 APSPDAEQ
-51 PEEDPE
+51 PDEDPE
-57 ALLAEVRGA
+57 ALLAEARGA
-66 FALADGRGGAIAG
+66 FALADARGGAVLG
-79 VRAFTPRRE
+79 VRAFTPQRA
-88 EHGYET
+88 EHGYES

-102 TDDLPFLVDSVGA
+102 TDDLPFLVDSVAA
-115 ELAARGL
+115 ELGARGL
-122 RIVRVTHPIVG
+122 RVVRVTHPIVG
-133 VRRDPAP
+133 VRREAAP
-140 PHQITAIE
+140 PHRIAAIE

-190 DDFPALQGG
+190 ADLPALRAG
-199 LDRLVEITAAGG
+199 LERLAEIVAAGG
-211 GRAGAES
+211 GDDAAET
-218 SEQDPD
+218 E
-224 EVTAFLRWV
+224 AFLRWV
-233 GEGHF
+233 GDSHF
-238 VFLGFHEDTRDADG
+238 VFLGFREDTVPG
-252 RLRAGV
+252 S
-258 GGAGPT
+258 
-264 HPGLGLLRD
+264 GLGLLRES
-273 TREAGELRVP
+273 REAGELRVP
-283 AHDPPAADGTAG
+283 AHDPPAPEGG
-295 DAAVLE
+295 VPVLE
-301 ITKTHTLS
+301 ISKSSTLS

-316 MNVLIARRFADD
+316 MNVLM
-328 GTVAG
+328 AG
-333 EARLLGLFTSRAYG
+333 AARLIGLFTSRAYA

-375 SKAAIALFDSYPKGE
+375 SKAAVALFDGYPKGE
-390 LFGAPFQE
+390 LFGASVE
-398 IRAQLSVLLALRADE
+398 DLRAQLSVLLALRADE

-421 RDGRGAALVAAL
+421 RDGRGASLVAAL

-451 SAYGTDHVEQHEVFG
+451 SAYATDHVEQHEVFG
-466 EDDRVYLH
+466 EDDRVFLH
-474 LTVDGGGGLPDV
+474 LTVRGGGGLPDV
-486 DVSDLERR
+486 DVGELERR

-503 DRVGGTLVHRHGP
+503 DRVGGALVHRHGP

-539 PLTAAEDVERF
+539 PLIAAEDVERF
-550 EALANGR
+550 EALATGR
-557 TDFLV
+557 ADFLV

-584 RRGPKI
+584 RRGPKV

-623 AFGVLNADPA
+623 AFGVLNADASAPG
-633 ALHEPLPLG
+633 PLPLG

-704 IAANPAITAKLIGL
+704 IAANPAITAKQIRL
-718 FELRFAIDERAGD
+718 FELRFATDDRAGSAED
-731 EAAEEALRA
+731 EEALRA
-740 EIRDDLDAVALLDH
+740 AIREDLDAVALLDH

-783 KLRSE
+783 KLRSAE
-788 DVPAIP
+788 VPAIP
-794 QPPPLFEIY
+794 QPAPLFEIY

-837 GLMRAQMTKNAVIV
+837 GLMRAQMTKNAIIV

-862 ERPDGVGGDRILRDE
+862 DRPEDPARLRDA
-877 VKRQYVRYIEA
+877 VKRQYVRYVEA

-893 DNLSDEGETVA
+893 DDLSDDGETVP

-933 NAIAVRRGFWLGD
+933 NAVSLRRGFWLGD
-946 AFASGGSAGYDHK
+946 AFASGGSTGYDHK
-959 GLGIT
+959 GLGVT
-964 AKGAW
+964 ARGAW

-979 GVDPE
+979 SVDPE
-984 RDTVRA
+984 RDVIRA

-1005 LLSRSLKLIAAYDH
+1005 LLSRSLKLVAAYDH
-1019 RHVFLDPDPDQARSF
+1019 RHVFLDPDPDPERSF
-1034 DERERLFGLGGSSW
+1034 AERERLFALGGSSW

-1053 EAISAGGG
+1053 DVLSAGGG
-1061 VFRRDA
+1061 VFSRDA
-1067 KSIVLTPQV
+1067 KRIALTPEV
-1076 RRALDITDDALAPTD
+1076 RRALAVEDEALAPAD
-1091 LIRAILRAPVDLLW
+1091 LIRALLRAPVDLLW
-1105 NGGIGTVVKASTES
+1105 NGGIGTVVKASGET
-1119 DADAQDRSSDAIR
+1119 DADARDRSSDAIR

-1148 LGFTHRSRIEYATAG
+1148 LGFTHRARIEYATVG
-1163 GHGGEGGL
+1163 GHEGGGGL

-1181 GVDCSDHEVNLK
+1181 GVDTSDHEVNLK
-1193 ILLDLAVRRGELR
+1193 ILLDLAVRRGELER
-1206 HSERDALLAEVTED
+1206 EDRDALLAEVTDD

-1241 SSATRVFAYEDLMAA
+1241 SSAARVFAYEDLMGA
-1256 LEGAR
+1256 LEEAK

-1271 QTDDMAE
+1271 STDDMAE

-1305 LLESDLPDEAA
+1305 LLDSDLPDEPA
-1316 FDHDVR
+1316 FEHDVR
-1322 AYFPRPVVARFG
+1322 AYFPHPVVERFG

-1365 GLSSEFGA
+1365 GLSGELGA

-1383 IAREVTGATQRW
+1383 IAREVTGSTQRW
-1395 LEIEGQVATI
+1395 LEIEGHVQTL
-1405 DADAAWRLLDGV
+1405 DHDAAWRLLDGV

-1423 VARWYLLHTGPHPPA
+1423 VARWYLIHAPGA
-1438 DVEATVVAA
+1438 DVEATVAA
-1447 GDAFITLAE
+1447 VGDAFVVLAE
-1456 AMPGLRSEVWRE
+1456 QMPELRSDAWRE
-1468 EHEVLAVE
+1468 EHELLATE
-1476 LIDAG
+1476 LVDLG
-1481 VPDEIARRHAFQRA
+1481 VPDALARRHAFQRA
-1495 LRHAPDIIAVAQ
+1495 LRHAPDIITVAQ

-1517 RAFFDLGERLGLEW
+1517 RTFFDLGERLGLEW

-1541 TTRVQRW
+1541 ATRVHRW

-1555 DVLDARRALAEKA
+1555 DVLDARRVLAEKA
-1568 LEESPDAEPAVAVD
+1568 LEESPGAAPAAAVD
-1582 AFLEAREAPRRRLS
+1582 AFLEAREAPRRRLA

-1602 RAEGDGDLAG
+1602 RADGDGELAG

>member
-27 RDSELLA
+27 RDSEMLA

-51 PEEDPE
+51 PDEDPE
-57 ALLAEVRGA
+57 ALLAEARGA
-66 FALADGRGGAIAG
+66 FALADGRAGATVG

-94 AGSVLETN
+94 GGSVLETN

-122 RIVRVTHPIVG
+122 RIVRITHPIVG

-140 PHQITAIE
+140 PHRIAAIE

-190 DDFPALQGG
+190 DDFTALQGG
-199 LDRLVEITAAGG
+199 LERLVEIVGAGG
-211 GRAGAES
+211 ARLAAA
-218 SEQDPD
+218 EQDP
-224 EVTAFLRWV
+224 EEAAAFLRWV
-233 GEGHF
+233 GDGHF
-238 VFLGFHEDTRDADG
+238 VFLGFHEDERDGDS
-252 RLRAGV
+252 RLRA
-258 GGAGPT
+258 APRT
-264 HPGLGLLRD
+264 GLGLLRD

-283 AHDPPAADGTAG
+283 AHDPPAVDVHVR

-328 GTVAG
+328 GTVIG

-369 IDGSHD
+369 IEGSHD

-398 IRAQLSVLLALRADE
+398 IRAQLSVLLALRANE

-421 RDGRGAALVAAL
+421 RDGRGATLVAAL

-451 SAYGTDHVEQHEVFG
+451 GAYGTDHVEQHEVFG

-486 DVSDLERR
+486 DVAELERR

-503 DRVGGTLVHRHGP
+503 DHVGGALVHRHGP

-550 EALANGR
+550 EALGAGSA
-557 TDFLV
+557 DFLV
-562 GLQDERGAG
+562 GLQDELGEGQGHRGA
-571 GDGLTRRTRVAFY
+571 DGMRRTRVAFY
-584 RRGPKI
+584 RRGPKV

-633 ALHEPLPLG
+633 ALHEPLALG

-666 RLVVSAGLRWPQV
+666 RLMVSAGLRWPQV

-704 IAANPAITAKLIGL
+704 IAANPAITAKLIRL
-718 FELRFAIDERAGD
+718 FELRFAVDERAGD
-731 EAAEEALRA
+731 DAAEEALRA
-740 EIRDDLDAVALLDH
+740 EIREDLDAVALLDH

-862 ERPDGVGGDRILRDE
+862 ERPEDPARLRDE

-893 DNLSDEGETVA
+893 DNLSDEGDSVA
-904 PEGVR
+904 PDGVR

-984 RDTVRA
+984 REIVRA

-1019 RHVFLDPDPDQARSF
+1019 RHVFLDPDPDPERSF
-1034 DERERLFGLGGSSW
+1034 AERERLFELGGSSW

-1061 VFRRDA
+1061 VFSRDA
-1067 KSIVLTPQV
+1067 KSIALTPQV
-1076 RRALDITDDALAPTD
+1076 RRALDVTDEALAPTD

-1119 DADAQDRSSDAIR
+1119 DADALDRSSDAIR
-1132 VDGREVRA
+1132 VDGHEVRA

-1148 LGFTHRSRIEYATAG
+1148 LGFTHRARIEYANAG

-1206 HSERDALLAEVTED
+1206 HAERDELLAEVTED

-1256 LEGAR
+1256 LENAR

-1271 QTDDMAE
+1271 TTDDMAE
-1278 RRRAGRG
+1278 RRRGGRG

-1322 AYFPRPVVARFG
+1322 SYYPRPVVARFG

-1365 GLSSEFGA
+1365 GLSAEFGA

-1383 IAREVTGATQRW
+1383 IAREVTGSTQRW
-1395 LEIEGQVATI
+1395 LEIEGQVQTL

-1423 VARWYLLHTGPHPPA
+1423 VARWYLIHTGPHPSA
-1438 DVEATVVAA
+1438 DVEATVEAV
-1447 GDAFITLAE
+1447 GDAFVTLAD
-1456 AMPGLRSEVWRE
+1456 AMPGLRSDAWRE
-1468 EHEVLAVE
+1468 EHEALAIE
-1476 LIDAG
+1476 LIDVG
-1481 VPDEIARRHAFQRA
+1481 VPDALARRHAFQRA

-1555 DVLDARRALAEKA
+1555 DVLDARRVLAEKA
-1568 LEESPDAEPAVAVD
+1568 LEESPEAEPAAAVD

>member
-1 VSLQEESPSAGS
+1 MRSVAAARGNFPSVSLQEESPAAGS

-21 AQLARE
+21 ARLARE
-27 RDSELLA
+27 RDGETLA
-34 RFVGAYLRR
+34 RFARAYLRR
-43 APSADAEA
+43 APSPDAEQ
-51 PEEDPE
+51 PDEDPE
-57 ALLAEVRGA
+57 ALLAEARGA
-66 FALADGRGGAIAG
+66 FALADARGGAVLG
-79 VRAFTPRRE
+79 VRAFTPQRA
-88 EHGYET
+88 EHGYES

-102 TDDLPFLVDSVGA
+102 TDDLPFLVDSVAA
-115 ELAARGL
+115 ELGARGL
-122 RIVRVTHPIVG
+122 RVVRVTHPIVG
-133 VRRDPAP
+133 VRREAAP
-140 PHQITAIE
+140 PHRIAAIE

-190 DDFPALQGG
+190 ADLPALRAG
-199 LDRLVEITAAGG
+199 LERLAEIVAAGG
-211 GRAGAES
+211 GDDAAET
-218 SEQDPD
+218 E
-224 EVTAFLRWV
+224 AFLRWV
-233 GEGHF
+233 GDSHF
-238 VFLGFHEDTRDADG
+238 VFLGFREDTVPG
-252 RLRAGV
+252 S
-258 GGAGPT
+258 
-264 HPGLGLLRD
+264 GLGLLRES
-273 TREAGELRVP
+273 REAGELRVP
-283 AHDPPAADGTAG
+283 AHDPPAPEGG
-295 DAAVLE
+295 VPVLE
-301 ITKTHTLS
+301 ISKSSTLS

-316 MNVLIARRFADD
+316 MNVLM
-328 GTVAG
+328 AG
-333 EARLLGLFTSRAYG
+333 AARLIGLFTSRAYA

-375 SKAAIALFDSYPKGE
+375 SKAAVALFDGYPKGE
-390 LFGAPFQE
+390 LFGASVE
-398 IRAQLSVLLALRADE
+398 DLRAQLSVLLALRADE

-421 RDGRGAALVAAL
+421 RDGRGASLVAAL

-451 SAYGTDHVEQHEVFG
+451 SAYATDHVEQHEVFG
-466 EDDRVYLH
+466 EDDRVFLH
-474 LTVDGGGGLPDV
+474 LTVRGGGGLPDV
-486 DVSDLERR
+486 DVGELERR

-503 DRVGGTLVHRHGP
+503 DRVGGALVHRHGP

-539 PLTAAEDVERF
+539 PLIAAEDVERF
-550 EALANGR
+550 EALATGR
-557 TDFLV
+557 ADFLV

-584 RRGPKI
+584 RRGPKV

-623 AFGVLNADPA
+623 AFGVLNADASAPG
-633 ALHEPLPLG
+633 PLPLG

-704 IAANPAITAKLIGL
+704 IAANPAITAKQIRL
-718 FELRFAIDERAGD
+718 FELRFATDDRAGSAED
-731 EAAEEALRA
+731 EEALRA
-740 EIRDDLDAVALLDH
+740 AIREDLDAVALLDH

-783 KLRSE
+783 KLRSAE
-788 DVPAIP
+788 VPAIP
-794 QPPPLFEIY
+794 QPAPLFEIY

-837 GLMRAQMTKNAVIV
+837 GLMRAQMTKNAIIV

-862 ERPDGVGGDRILRDE
+862 DRPEDPARLRDA
-877 VKRQYVRYIEA
+877 VKRQYVRYVEA

-893 DNLSDEGETVA
+893 DDLSDDGETVP

-933 NAIAVRRGFWLGD
+933 NAVSLRRGFWLGD
-946 AFASGGSAGYDHK
+946 AFASGGSTGYDHK
-959 GLGIT
+959 GLGVT
-964 AKGAW
+964 ARGAW

-979 GVDPE
+979 SVDPE
-984 RDTVRA
+984 RDVIRA

-1005 LLSRSLKLIAAYDH
+1005 LLSRSLKLVAAYDH
-1019 RHVFLDPDPDQARSF
+1019 RHVFLDPDPDPERSF
-1034 DERERLFGLGGSSW
+1034 AERERLFALGGSSW

-1053 EAISAGGG
+1053 DVLSAGGG
-1061 VFRRDA
+1061 VFSRDA
-1067 KSIVLTPQV
+1067 KRIALTPEV
-1076 RRALDITDDALAPTD
+1076 RRALAVEDEALAPAD
-1091 LIRAILRAPVDLLW
+1091 LIRALLRAPVDLLW
-1105 NGGIGTVVKASTES
+1105 NGGIGTVVKASGET
-1119 DADAQDRSSDAIR
+1119 DADARDRSSDAIR

-1148 LGFTHRSRIEYATAG
+1148 LGFTHRARIEYATVG
-1163 GHGGEGGL
+1163 GHEGGGGL

-1181 GVDCSDHEVNLK
+1181 GVDTSDHEVNLK
-1193 ILLDLAVRRGELR
+1193 ILLDLAVRRGELER
-1206 HSERDALLAEVTED
+1206 EDRDALLAEVTDD

-1241 SSATRVFAYEDLMAA
+1241 SSAARVFAYEDLMGA
-1256 LEGAR
+1256 LEEAK

-1271 QTDDMAE
+1271 STDDMAE

-1305 LLESDLPDEAA
+1305 LLDSDLPDEPA
-1316 FDHDVR
+1316 FEHDVR
-1322 AYFPRPVVARFG
+1322 AYFPHPVVERFG

-1365 GLSSEFGA
+1365 GLSGELGA

-1383 IAREVTGATQRW
+1383 IAREVTGSTQRW
-1395 LEIEGQVATI
+1395 LEIEGHVQTL
-1405 DADAAWRLLDGV
+1405 DHDAAWRLLDGV

-1423 VARWYLLHTGPHPPA
+1423 VARWYLIHAPGA
-1438 DVEATVVAA
+1438 DVEATVAA
-1447 GDAFITLAE
+1447 VGDAFVVLAE
-1456 AMPGLRSEVWRE
+1456 QMPELRSDAWRE
-1468 EHEVLAVE
+1468 EHELLATE
-1476 LIDAG
+1476 LVDLG
-1481 VPDEIARRHAFQRA
+1481 VPDALARRHAFQRA
-1495 LRHAPDIIAVAQ
+1495 LRHAPDIITVAQ

-1517 RAFFDLGERLGLEW
+1517 RTFFDLGERLGLEW

-1541 TTRVQRW
+1541 ATRVHRW

-1555 DVLDARRALAEKA
+1555 DVLDARRVLAEKA
-1568 LEESPDAEPAVAVD
+1568 LEESPGAAPAAAVD
-1582 AFLEAREAPRRRLS
+1582 AFLEAREAPRRRLA

-1602 RAEGDGDLAG
+1602 RADGDGELAG

>member
-43 APSADAEA
+43 APSADADA
-51 PEEDPE
+51 PEEEPE
-57 ALLAEVRGA
+57 ALLAEARGA
-66 FALADGRGGAIAG
+66 FALADRRGGAIAG

-88 EHGYET
+88 EHGYEA

-115 ELAARGL
+115 ELTARGL

-140 PHQITAIE
+140 PHRITAIE
-148 HPREAPRESVM
+148 HPRDAPRESVM

-199 LDRLVEITAAGG
+199 LDRLVEIAGAGG

-218 SEQDPD
+218 SDQDPD
-224 EVTAFLRWV
+224 EVAAFLRWV
-233 GEGHF
+233 GDDHF

-252 RLRAGV
+252 RLRAASG
-258 GGAGPT
+258 T
-264 HPGLGLLRD
+264 GLGLLRD

-283 AHDPPAADGTAG
+283 AHDPPAADGTAR

-301 ITKTHTLS
+301 ITKTHALS

-316 MNVLIARRFADD
+316 MNVLIARSFADD
-328 GTVAG
+328 GTVIG

-375 SKAAIALFDSYPKGE
+375 SKAAITLFDSYPKGE

-398 IRAQLSVLLALRADE
+398 IRAQLSVLMALRADE

-433 PRERYS
+433 PRERYG

-451 SAYGTDHVEQHEVFG
+451 SAYGTDHVEQQEVFG

-486 DVSDLERR
+486 DVSELERR

-503 DRVGGTLVHRHGP
+503 DRVDGALVHRHGP

-539 PLTAAEDVERF
+539 PLVAAEDVERF

-562 GLQDERGAG
+562 GLQDERGA
-571 GDGLTRRTRVAFY
+571 DGTRRTRVAFY

-608 EIPARLHGDDELWIQ
+608 EIPARLHGDDELWVQ

-642 DVAARVADALEAV
+642 DVAARVGDALEAV

-704 IAANPAITAKLIGL
+704 IAANPAITAKLIRL
-718 FELRFAIDERAGD
+718 FELRFAVDDRAGD
-731 EAAEEALRA
+731 EVAEETLRV
-740 EIRDDLDAVALLDH
+740 EIREDLDAVALLDH

-775 NGRDAMAF
+775 DGRDAMAF
-783 KLRSE
+783 KLRSAE
-788 DVPAIP
+788 VPAIP

-862 ERPDGVGGDRILRDE
+862 ERPEDPAQLRDE

-893 DNLSDEGETVA
+893 DDLSDESETVA
-904 PEGVR
+904 PDGVR

-984 RDTVRA
+984 QDVIRA

-1019 RHVFLDPDPDQARSF
+1019 RHVFLDPDPDPERSF
-1034 DERERLFGLGGSSW
+1034 AERERLFGLSGSSW

-1061 VFRRDA
+1061 VFSREA
-1067 KSIVLTPQV
+1067 KSITLTPQV
-1076 RRALDITDDALAPTD
+1076 RRALDITDEALAPTD

-1119 DADAQDRSSDAIR
+1119 DADALDRSSDAIR
-1132 VDGREVRA
+1132 VDGHEVRA

-1148 LGFTHRSRIEYATAG
+1148 LGFTHRARIEYANVG

-1193 ILLDLAVRRGELR
+1193 ILLDLAVRRGELPR
-1206 HSERDALLAEVTED
+1206 AERDGLLAEVTED

-1271 QTDDMAE
+1271 TTDEMAE

-1365 GLSSEFGA
+1365 DLSGELGA

-1395 LEIEGQVATI
+1395 LEIEGLVATI

-1423 VARWYLLHTGPHPPA
+1423 VARWYLLHALGA
-1438 DVEATVVAA
+1438 DVEATVAAA
-1447 GDAFITLAE
+1447 GDAFVTLAE
-1456 AMPGLRSEVWRE
+1456 AMPGLRSEAWRE
-1468 EHEVLAVE
+1468 DHEALAVE

-1481 VPDEIARRHAFQRA
+1481 VPDEVARRHAFQRA

-1507 ATGRDVVAVA
+1507 ATERDVVAVA

-1531 LEQEVLALPA
+1531 LEQEVLGLPA
-1541 TTRVQRW
+1541 STRVQRW

-1555 DVLDARRALAEKA
+1555 DVLDARRVLAEKA
-1568 LEESPDAEPAVAVD
+1568 LEESPGAEPAAAVE

>member
-27 RDSELLA
+27 RDSEMLA

-43 APSADAEA
+43 APSVDADA
-51 PEEDPE
+51 PEEDAE
-57 ALLAEVRGA
+57 ALLAEARGA

-79 VRAFTPRRE
+79 VRAFTPHRA
-88 EHGYET
+88 EHGYDA

-102 TDDLPFLVDSVGA
+102 TADLPFLVDSVGA

-140 PHQITAIE
+140 PHRITTIE

-171 LADLED
+171 LADVED

-199 LDRLVEITAAGG
+199 LGRLVEIVGAGG
-211 GRAGAES
+211 ARVGAEAA
-218 SEQDPD
+218 EQDP
-224 EVTAFLRWV
+224 EEAAAFLRWV
-233 GEGHF
+233 GDDHF
-238 VFLGFHEDTRDADG
+238 VFLGFREDARDAEG
-252 RLRAGV
+252 RLRSGV
-258 GGAGPT
+258 GGSAS
-264 HPGLGLLRD
+264 GLGLLRD
-273 TREAGELRVP
+273 TRAAGELRVP
-283 AHDPPAADGTAG
+283 AHDPPAADGHVR
-295 DAAVLE
+295 DAEVLE
-301 ITKTHTLS
+301 ITKTHALS

-316 MNVLIARRFADD
+316 MNVLIARRLGED
-328 GTVAG
+328 GTVIG

-421 RDGRGAALVAAL
+421 RNGRGAALVAAL

-503 DRVGGTLVHRHGP
+503 DRVGGALMHRHGP

-539 PLTAAEDVERF
+539 PLTAAQDVERF
-550 EALANGR
+550 EALATGR

-562 GLQDERGAG
+562 GLQDERGSG
-571 GDGLTRRTRVAFY
+571 PTHPRRTRVAFY
-584 RRGPKI
+584 RRGPKV

-633 ALHEPLPLG
+633 AMYEPLPLG

-655 WRGETESDSLN
+655 WRGDTESDSLN

-704 IAANPAITAKLIGL
+704 IAANPAITAKLIRL

-731 EAAEEALRA
+731 ESAEEALRA

-775 NGRDAMAF
+775 NSRDAMAF

-815 GGRIARGGIRWSDRM
+815 GGRVARGGIRWSDRM

-862 ERPDGVGGDRILRDE
+862 ERPDDPALLRDE

-893 DNLSDEGETVA
+893 DDVSDEGETVA
-904 PEGVR
+904 PDGVR

-1019 RHVFLDPDPDQARSF
+1019 RHVFLDPDPNPDRSF
-1034 DERERLFGLGGSSW
+1034 VERQRIFALAGSSW
-1048 DDYDR
+1048 DGYDR

-1061 VFRRDA
+1061 VFSRDA
-1067 KSIVLTPQV
+1067 KSIALTPQV
-1076 RRALDITDDALAPTD
+1076 RRALDITDQALAPTD

-1119 DADAQDRSSDAIR
+1119 DADALDRSSDAIR

-1148 LGFTHRSRIEYATAG
+1148 LGFTHRARIEYANAG

-1206 HSERDALLAEVTED
+1206 REERDGLLAEVTED

-1241 SSATRVFAYEDLMAA
+1241 SSAARVFAYEDLMAA
-1256 LEGAR
+1256 LEAAR

-1271 QTDDMAE
+1271 TSDDMAE

-1305 LLESDLPDEAA
+1305 LLDSDLPDQAA

-1322 AYFPRPVVARFG
+1322 AYFPRPVVERFG

-1365 GLSSEFGA
+1365 GLSGEFGA

-1395 LEIEGQVATI
+1395 LEIEGHVQTL

-1423 VARWYLLHTGPHPPA
+1423 VARWYLLHAPGA
-1438 DVEATVVAA
+1438 DVDGTVAAA
-1447 GDAFITLAE
+1447 GDAFVTLAE
-1456 AMPGLRSEVWRE
+1456 AMPGLRSEAWRE
-1468 EHEVLAVE
+1468 EHEALAVE

-1481 VPDEIARRHAFQRA
+1481 VPAEIARRHAFQRA

-1507 ATGRDVVAVA
+1507 ATDRDVVAVA

-1541 TTRVQRW
+1541 STRVQRW

-1555 DVLDARRALAEKA
+1555 DVLDARRVLAEKA
-1568 LEESPDAEPAVAVD
+1568 LEEAASEAEPAAAVD
-1582 AFLEAREAPRRRLS
+1582 AFLQAREAPMRRLS

>member
-13 ADGIAEVV
+13 ADGIAEAV

-51 PEEDPE
+51 PEEEPE

-66 FALADGRGGAIAG
+66 FALADGRGGAIAS

-122 RIVRVTHPIVG
+122 RIVRVTHPILG

-140 PHQITAIE
+140 PHAIIAFE
-148 HPREAPRESVM
+148 HPRDAPRESVM

-177 AARHVLAT
+177 AVRHVLAT

-190 DDFPALQGG
+190 NDFPALQGG
-199 LDRLVEITAAGG
+199 LDRLVEIAAAGAA
-211 GRAGAES
+211 RLAAA
-218 SEQDPD
+218 EQDPD
-224 EVTAFLRWV
+224 EVTAFLRWA
-233 GEGHF
+233 GDAHF
-238 VFLGFHEDTRDADG
+238 VFLGFHEDTRDADA
-252 RLRAGV
+252 RLH
-258 GGAGPT
+258 GGHGPT
-264 HPGLGLLRD
+264 HPTGLGLLRD

-283 AHDPPAADGTAG
+283 AHDPPAADAHVR

-301 ITKTHTLS
+301 ITKTHALS

-328 GTVAG
+328 GTVIG

-369 IDGSHD
+369 IEGSHD

-486 DVSDLERR
+486 DVTELERR

-562 GLQDERGAG
+562 GLQDERRSGPAQY
-571 GDGLTRRTRVAFY
+571 RRTRVAFY

-633 ALHEPLPLG
+633 ALHEPLALG
-642 DVAARVADALEAV
+642 EVALRVADALEAV

-704 IAANPAITAKLIGL
+704 IAANPAITAKLIRL
-718 FELRFAIDERAGD
+718 FELRFAVDDRAGE

-783 KLRSE
+783 KLRSAE
-788 DVPAIP
+788 VPAIP

-862 ERPDGVGGDRILRDE
+862 ERPDDPALLRDE

-979 GVDPE
+979 NVDPE
-984 RDTVRA
+984 RDIVRA

-1019 RHVFLDPDPDQARSF
+1019 RHVFLDPDPDPERSF
-1034 DERERLFGLGGSSW
+1034 TERERLFGLGGSSW

-1061 VFRRDA
+1061 VFSRNA
-1067 KSIVLTPQV
+1067 KSITLTPQV

-1119 DADAQDRSSDAIR
+1119 DADALDRSSDAIR
-1132 VDGREVRA
+1132 VDGHDVRA

-1148 LGFTHRSRIEYATAG
+1148 LGFTHRARIEYANDG

-1220 VVAHVLYDSFLQAQ
+1220 VVAHVVYDSFLQAQ

-1271 QTDDMAE
+1271 TTDDMAE

-1365 GLSSEFGA
+1365 GLSGEFGA

-1395 LEIEGQVATI
+1395 LEIEGLVATI

-1438 DVEATVVAA
+1438 DVEATVAA
-1447 GDAFITLAE
+1447 ADDAFVTLAE
-1456 AMPGLRSEVWRE
+1456 AMPGLRSEAWRE

-1481 VPDEIARRHAFQRA
+1481 VPDEVARRHAFQRA

-1555 DVLDARRALAEKA
+1555 DVLDARRVLAEKA
-1568 LEESPDAEPAVAVD
+1568 LEESPDAEPAAAVD
-1582 AFLEAREAPRRRLS
+1582 AFLEAREAPRQRLS

>member
-1 VSLQEESPSAGS
+1 VSRQEESSSAGS
-13 ADGIAEVV
+13 AGGIAEVV

-27 RDSELLA
+27 RDSETLA

-57 ALLAEVRGA
+57 ALLAEARGA
-66 FALADGRGGAIAG
+66 FALADGRGGTIAG

-94 AGSVLETN
+94 AGSVLETT

-133 VRRDPAP
+133 VRRAAAP
-140 PHQITAIE
+140 PHAITAIE
-148 HPREAPRESVM
+148 HPRDAPRESVM

-165 RLSPEE
+165 RLDPEE

-190 DDFPALQGG
+190 DDFPALRGG
-199 LDRLVEITAAGG
+199 LERLVEIIGAGG
-211 GRAGAES
+211 ARLAAA
-218 SEQDPD
+218 EQDPD
-224 EVTAFLRWV
+224 EVTAFLHWV
-233 GEGHF
+233 GDGHF
-238 VFLGFHEDTRDADG
+238 VFLGFREEP
-252 RLRAGV
+252 
-258 GGAGPT
+258 GPT

-283 AHDPPAADGTAG
+283 AHDPPAADLNAH
-295 DAAVLE
+295 DATVLE

-333 EARLLGLFTSRAYG
+333 EARLLGLFTSRAYA

-474 LTVDGGGGLPDV
+474 LTVDGGGGLPEV
-486 DVSDLERR
+486 DIAELERR

-527 KRLPESYRAAVE
+527 KRLPESYRAAVD

-562 GLQDERGAG
+562 GLQDERGS
-571 GDGLTRRTRVAFY
+571 DGTRRTRVAFY
-584 RRGPKI
+584 RRGPKV

-633 ALHEPLPLG
+633 ALHEPLALG

-655 WRGETESDSLN
+655 WCGDTESDSLN
-666 RLVVSAGLRWPQV
+666 RLMVSAGLRWPQV

-704 IAANPAITAKLIGL
+704 IAANPAITAKLIRL

-731 EAAEEALRA
+731 AAAEEALRA
-740 EIRDDLDAVALLDH
+740 EIREDLDAVALLDH

-775 NGRDAMAF
+775 NDRDVMAF
-783 KLRSE
+783 KLRSAE
-788 DVPAIP
+788 VPAIP

-862 ERPDGVGGDRILRDE
+862 ERPEDPAQLRDE
-877 VKRQYVRYIEA
+877 VKRHYIRYIEA

-933 NAIAVRRGFWLGD
+933 NAIAVRRDFWLGD

-979 GVDPE
+979 AVDPE
-984 RDTVRA
+984 HDTVRA

-1005 LLSRSLKLIAAYDH
+1005 LLSSSLKLIAAYDH
-1019 RHVFLDPDPDQARSF
+1019 RHVFLDPDPDPERSF
-1034 DERERLFGLGGSSW
+1034 AERERLFGLGSSSW

-1061 VFRRDA
+1061 VFSRNVKA
-1067 KSIVLTPQV
+1067 IALTPQV
-1076 RRALDITDDALAPTD
+1076 RRALDVTDESLAPTD

-1105 NGGIGTVVKASTES
+1105 NGGIGTVVKAATES
-1119 DADAQDRSSDAIR
+1119 DADALDRSSDAIR
-1132 VDGREVRA
+1132 VDGHEVRA

-1148 LGFTHRSRIEYATAG
+1148 LGFTHRARIEYATIG

-1206 HSERDALLAEVTED
+1206 HDERDELLAEVTED

-1241 SSATRVFAYEDLMAA
+1241 SSAARVFAYEDLMAA
-1256 LEGAR
+1256 LEDAR

-1271 QTDDMAE
+1271 PTDDMGE
-1278 RRRAGRG
+1278 RRRGGRG

-1305 LLESDLPDEAA
+1305 LLESDVPDEAA

-1322 AYFPRPVVARFG
+1322 SYFPRPVVARFG

-1365 GLSSEFGA
+1365 GLSGELGA

-1395 LEIEGQVATI
+1395 LEIEGHVQTL

-1423 VARWYLLHTGPHPPA
+1423 VARWYLLHALGA
-1438 DVEATVVAA
+1438 DVEATVAAA
-1447 GDAFITLAE
+1447 GDAFVTLAE
-1456 AMPGLRSEVWRE
+1456 AMPGLRSDAWRE
-1468 EHEVLAVE
+1468 EHETLAIE

-1481 VPDEIARRHAFQRA
+1481 VPDEIAHRHAFQRA

-1507 ATGRDVVAVA
+1507 ATGRDVVEVA

-1555 DVLDARRALAEKA
+1555 DVLDARRVLAEKA
-1568 LEESPDAEPAVAVD
+1568 LEESPDAQPAAAVD

-1602 RAEGDGDLAG
+1602 RAEGDGELAG

>member
-1 VSLQEESPSAGS
+1 MSLQEESSSAGS

-21 AQLARE
+21 ARLARE
-27 RDSELLA
+27 RDSETLA

-57 ALLAEVRGA
+57 ALLAEARGA

-79 VRAFTPRRE
+79 VRAFTPHRS

-102 TDDLPFLVDSVGA
+102 TDDLPFLVDSVAA

-140 PHQITAIE
+140 PHGITAIE

-190 DDFPALQGG
+190 DDFPALQRG
-199 LDRLVEITAAGG
+199 LERLVEIVGAGG
-211 GRAGAES
+211 ARLAAA
-218 SEQDPD
+218 EQDP
-224 EVTAFLRWV
+224 EEAAAFLRWV
-233 GEGHF
+233 GDGHF
-238 VFLGFHEDTRDADG
+238 VFLGFHEDERDADG
-252 RLRAGV
+252 RLRAEPG
-258 GGAGPT
+258 T
-264 HPGLGLLRD
+264 GLGLLRD

-283 AHDPPAADGTAG
+283 AHDPPAADGHAR

-301 ITKTHTLS
+301 ITKTHALS

-316 MNVLIARRFADD
+316 MNVLIVRRFADD
-328 GTVAG
+328 GTVIG

-439 ATLRERLRGMVA
+439 ATLRERLRGMVI

-486 DVSDLERR
+486 DISDLERR

-503 DRVGGTLVHRHGP
+503 DRVGGALVHRHGP

-550 EALANGR
+550 ETLANGR

-562 GLQDERGAG
+562 GLQDERGS
-571 GDGLTRRTRVAFY
+571 DGTRRTRVAFY

-666 RLVVSAGLRWPQV
+666 RLVVSAGSRWPQV

-704 IAANPAITAKLIGL
+704 IAANPAITAKLIRL
-718 FELRFAIDERAGD
+718 FELRFAVDERAGD
-731 EAAEEALRA
+731 EAVEETLRA

-862 ERPDGVGGDRILRDE
+862 ERPDDPARLRDE

-893 DNLSDEGETVA
+893 DNLSDEGETVV
-904 PEGVR
+904 PDGVR

-979 GVDPE
+979 SVDPE
-984 RDTVRA
+984 HDVVRA

-1005 LLSRSLKLIAAYDH
+1005 LLSRSLQLIAAYDH
-1019 RHVFLDPDPDQARSF
+1019 RHVFLDPDPDPERSF
-1034 DERERLFGLGGSSW
+1034 AERERLFALSGSSW

-1061 VFRRDA
+1061 VFSREA
-1067 KSIVLTPQV
+1067 KSITLTPQV
-1076 RRALDITDDALAPTD
+1076 RRALDVTDEALAPTD

-1119 DADAQDRSSDAIR
+1119 DADALDRSSDTIR
-1132 VDGREVRA
+1132 VDACEVGA

-1148 LGFTHRSRIEYATAG
+1148 LGFTHRARIEYANVG

-1206 HSERDALLAEVTED
+1206 HSERDELLAEVTED

-1256 LEGAR
+1256 LEEAR

-1271 QTDDMAE
+1271 TTDDMAE

-1322 AYFPRPVVARFG
+1322 SYFPRPVVARFG

-1438 DVEATVVAA
+1438 DVEATVAA
-1447 GDAFITLAE
+1447 ADGAFVTLAD
-1456 AMPGLRSEVWRE
+1456 AMPGLRSEAWRE
-1468 EHEVLAVE
+1468 EHETLAVE

-1481 VPDEIARRHAFQRA
+1481 VPDDIARRHAFQRA

-1507 ATGRDVVAVA
+1507 GTGRDVVAVA

-1555 DVLDARRALAEKA
+1555 DVLDARRVLAEKA
-1568 LEESPDAEPAVAVD
+1568 LEESPDVEPAAAVD

>member
-1 VSLQEESPSAGS
+1 MSLQEESSSAGS

-27 RDSELLA
+27 RDSEMLA

-43 APSADAEA
+43 APSADADA
-51 PEEDPE
+51 PEEDAE
-57 ALLAEVRGA
+57 ALLAEARGA
-66 FALADGRGGAIAG
+66 FALADGRGGAVAG

-88 EHGYET
+88 EHGYESG
-94 AGSVLETN
+94 GSVLETN
-102 TDDLPFLVDSVGA
+102 TADLPFLVDSVGA

-133 VRRDPAP
+133 VRRDPAS
-140 PHQITAIE
+140 PHRITAIE

-190 DDFPALQGG
+190 DDFGALQDG
-199 LDRLVEITAAGG
+199 LERLVEIVGAGG
-211 GRAGAES
+211 ARLAAA
-218 SEQDPD
+218 EQDPED
-224 EVTAFLRWV
+224 AAAFLRWV
-233 GEGHF
+233 GDGHF
-238 VFLGFHEDTRDADG
+238 VFLGFHEDERDAEG
-252 RLRAGV
+252 RLRGT
-258 GGAGPT
+258 GPT
-264 HPGLGLLRD
+264 HPTGLGLLRD

-283 AHDPPAADGTAG
+283 AHDPPAADGHVR

-301 ITKTHTLS
+301 ITKTHALS

-328 GTVAG
+328 GTVIG

-369 IDGSHD
+369 IEGSHD
-375 SKAAIALFDSYPKGE
+375 SKAAITLFDSYPKGE

-486 DVSDLERR
+486 DVADLERR

-503 DRVGGTLVHRHGP
+503 DRVGGALVHRHGP

-562 GLQDERGAG
+562 GLQDERGA
-571 GDGLTRRTRVAFY
+571 DGSRRTRVAFY
-584 RRGPKI
+584 RRGPKV

-608 EIPARLHGDDELWIQ
+608 EIPARLHGEDELWIQ

-633 ALHEPLPLG
+633 AMHEPLPLG
-642 DVAARVADALEAV
+642 DVAARVADVLEAV
-655 WRGETESDSLN
+655 WCGDTESDSLN

-704 IAANPAITAKLIGL
+704 IAANPAITAKLIRL

-731 EAAEEALRA
+731 EAAEEALRV
-740 EIRDDLDAVALLDH
+740 EIREDLDAVALLDH

-862 ERPDGVGGDRILRDE
+862 QRPEDPALLRDE
-877 VKRQYVRYIEA
+877 VKRQYIRYIEA

-893 DNLSDEGETVA
+893 DDLSDDGETVA

-984 RDTVRA
+984 QDVIRA

-1005 LLSRSLKLIAAYDH
+1005 LLSSSLKLIAAYDH
-1019 RHVFLDPDPDQARSF
+1019 RHVFLDPDPDPERSYA
-1034 DERERLFGLGGSSW
+1034 ERERLIGLNGSSW

-1061 VFRRDA
+1061 VFSRDA
-1067 KSIVLTPQV
+1067 KSITLTPQV
-1076 RRALDITDDALAPTD
+1076 RRALDITDEALAPTD

-1119 DADAQDRSSDAIR
+1119 DADALDRSSDAIR
-1132 VDGREVRA
+1132 VDGHEVRA

-1148 LGFTHRSRIEYATAG
+1148 LGFTHRARIEYANLG

-1206 HSERDALLAEVTED
+1206 RDERDGLLAEVTED

-1241 SSATRVFAYEDLMAA
+1241 SSALRVFAYEDLMAA
-1256 LEGAR
+1256 LEAAR

-1271 QTDDMAE
+1271 PTDEMAE

-1305 LLESDLPDEAA
+1305 LMESDLPDEAA

-1365 GLSSEFGA
+1365 DLSGELGA

-1395 LEIEGQVATI
+1395 LEIEGHVQTL

-1438 DVEATVVAA
+1438 DVEATVAAA
-1447 GDAFITLAE
+1447 GDAFVTLAE
-1456 AMPGLRSEVWRE
+1456 EMPGLRSDAWRE
-1468 EHEVLAVE
+1468 EHEALAVE
-1476 LIDAG
+1476 LIDTG
-1481 VPDEIARRHAFQRA
+1481 VPAEIARRHAFQRA

-1541 TTRVQRW
+1541 STRVQRW

-1555 DVLDARRALAEKA
+1555 DVLDARRVLAEKA
-1568 LEESPDAEPAVAVD
+1568 LEESPEAEPAAAVD
-1582 AFLEAREAPRRRLS
+1582 AFLEAREAPMRRLS